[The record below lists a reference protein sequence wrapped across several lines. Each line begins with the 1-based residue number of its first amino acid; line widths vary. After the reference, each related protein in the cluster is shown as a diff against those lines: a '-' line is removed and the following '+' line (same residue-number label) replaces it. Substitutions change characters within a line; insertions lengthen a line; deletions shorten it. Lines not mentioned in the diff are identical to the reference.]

1 MNAAQ
6 RPRVLIA
13 EDEACL
19 AFALADMLEDAGYD
33 VVPMARLADVERAAL
48 DGVDFD
54 VAILDINLAGELV
67 YPVVPRL
74 RDRGWPILFAS
85 AYGTRSIPAEYGD
98 VAVLQKPYDP
108 AAMLT
113 AVAAMVSARDD

>member
-19 AFALADMLEDAGYD
+19 AFALADLLEDAGYD
-33 VVPMARLADVERAAL
+33 VVPLARLDDVVRAAV

-74 RDRGWPILFAS
+74 RDRGVPILFAS
-85 AYGTRSIPAEYGD
+85 AYGTRSIPAEYDD
-98 VAVLQKPYDP
+98 VIVLQKPYDP
-108 AAMLT
+108 VAMLS
-113 AVAAMVSARDD
+113 AGAALLPARRA